1 MDKHALTA
9 FREAQDPPL
18 SQADLADLVDVS
30 RPTVHRWEAGDRKID
45 VDKLPRVVEV
55 TGIPAA
61 ILRPD
66 LAELMSPAVA
76 PDQPAETAEA
86 GQ

>member
-1 MDKHALTA
+1 MEKHPITA

-18 SQADLADLVDVS
+18 SQADFADLVGVS

-45 VDKLPRVVEV
+45 TEKLPRVAEV
-55 TGIPAA
+55 TGLAPR

-66 LAELMSPAVA
+66 LAELLDPIH
-76 PDQPAETAEA
+76 EA
-86 GQ
+86 SQ